1 MNGSGLSCN
10 SFLKDNFIYFWL
22 HQVFIAPFSTCS
34 KQGLLFGCGAW
45 ASHCGD
51 LFCCGAGGL
60 GCLGFSSWAMWV
72 QYLGLPG
79 SRAQAQWLW
88 HTGLVPPWPVGSSWT
103 RDWTCVPCI
112 GRWILY
118 HWATREA
125 LPQTLRAMRFGPW
138 GCSLLGFRL

>member
-10 SFLKDNFIYFWL
+10 SFLKDNFIYFSL
-22 HQVFIAPFSTCS
+22 HQVFIAPFCSCS

-79 SRAQAQWLW
+79 
-88 HTGLVPPWPVGSSWT
+88 V
-103 RDWTCVPCI
+103 
-112 GRWILY
+112 
-118 HWATREA
+118 
-125 LPQTLRAMRFGPW
+125 
-138 GCSLLGFRL
+138 